1 MRRDL
6 AARRSQIA
14 TTRRGPLLGSR
25 EDLLREP
32 GITRRTMMHYR
43 RSRHNGTFLQMSK
56 ARPQKSTLTAATR
69 GHIGTRWHRLTLV
82 GVCCRPP
89 GRVRYVS
96 RQSESS
102 EIPRP
107 IWKTPEACETV
118 A

>member
-56 ARPQKSTLTAATR
+56 ARPQKSTLEAQRIGTDCGDHRLRQSMSFAVIKKATARASWATR
-69 GHIGTRWHRLTLV
+69 W
-82 GVCCRPP
+82 
-89 GRVRYVS
+89 
-96 RQSESS
+96 
-102 EIPRP
+102 
-107 IWKTPEACETV
+107 TV
-118 A
+118 LRSVFRRSWP